1 MIAGKGESPEDLLT
15 DGEIGYPVPIRSPEA
30 LAGIIAEVLDD
41 LVKAAATGAAGRA
54 AALALSWNRNAR
66 LTLGVYE
73 SDLAAAP

>member
-1 MIAGKGESPEDLLT
+1 VIAGKGEGPEDLLT
-15 DGEIGYPVPIRSPEA
+15 DGEIGYPVPVRSPES

-41 LVKAAATGAAGRA
+41 PAKAAATGAAGRA
-54 AALALSWNRNAR
+54 GALALSWNRNAR